1 MKHGHRNLNIL
12 PRKFIE
18 PLLLQHDSLQT
29 EKENIL
35 TDRRVLTFK
44 AKVFPLNFQLS
55 NKVDGFNTE
64 IGKLLSYLD
73 YNLGFDKTRP
83 TLVKG

>member
-1 MKHGHRNLNIL
+1 MLAIAESVDILHKCNIFSSGSYEQPELSVTHENCTISMKHGHRNLNIL

-35 TDRRVLTFK
+35 TDRRVLTF
-44 AKVFPLNFQLS
+44 
-55 NKVDGFNTE
+55 
-64 IGKLLSYLD
+64 
-73 YNLGFDKTRP
+73 
-83 TLVKG
+83 

>member
-1 MKHGHRNLNIL
+1 MVRRTGELSVTCENCTISMKHGHRNLNIL

-35 TDRRVLTFK
+35 TDRRVLTF
-44 AKVFPLNFQLS
+44 
-55 NKVDGFNTE
+55 
-64 IGKLLSYLD
+64 
-73 YNLGFDKTRP
+73 
-83 TLVKG
+83 